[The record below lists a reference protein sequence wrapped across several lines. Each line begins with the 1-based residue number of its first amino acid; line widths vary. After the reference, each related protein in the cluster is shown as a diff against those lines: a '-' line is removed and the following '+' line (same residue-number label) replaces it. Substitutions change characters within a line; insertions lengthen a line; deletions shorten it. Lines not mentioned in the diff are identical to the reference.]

1 MSFRTALFQV
11 LTDDSFA
18 FLNDEGMDVDPVAIR
33 METVRTA
40 MGESLS
46 SLLDGDEAVLSEYF
60 GLRDEL
66 GASIQQWRSVLNE
79 AQQEIE
85 KCFLGV
91 DAIEQLLT
99 ESMREADVTELTD
112 GTHTATMQDW
122 FGRIQFRVVD
132 PALVPEEYLR
142 TQPAPTN
149 IDPVTVRIALRDGE
163 TIPGIEQ
170 VHPPPFLRIQ

>member
-1 MSFRTALFQV
+1 MSLRTALFQV

-18 FLNDEGMDVDPVAIR
+18 FLNDEGLDVDPVAIR

-40 MGESLS
+40 MGESLAA
-46 SLLDGDEAVLSEYF
+46 LLDGDEDVLAEYF
-60 GLRDEL
+60 GLRDDL
-66 GASIQQWRSVLNE
+66 GSSGQRWRNVLDE
-79 AQQEIE
+79 AQRELE

-91 DAIEQLLT
+91 DALQQLLS
-99 ESMREADVTELTD
+99 ESMRDADVTALTD
-112 GTHTATMQDW
+112 GANTATMHDW

-132 PALVPEEYLR
+132 PAMVPEEYLR
-142 TQPAPTN
+142 TRPAPTN
-149 IDPVTVRIALRDGE
+149 VDPVTVRIALRDGE